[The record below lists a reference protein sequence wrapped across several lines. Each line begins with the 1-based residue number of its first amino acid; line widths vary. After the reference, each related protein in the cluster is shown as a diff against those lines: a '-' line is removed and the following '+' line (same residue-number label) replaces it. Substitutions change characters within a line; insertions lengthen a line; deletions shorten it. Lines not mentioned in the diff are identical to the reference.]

1 MRNKGQILRNRR
13 AGPRLGM
20 AASATAAELLPH
32 RAVYD
37 LSLHE
42 RTDRSGI
49 TAISGR
55 MVYEFDGSSCDGY
68 TVNFRFV
75 TQFDTEDFSRLID
88 EQSTTYEAPNGESF
102 DFAMRSYIDG
112 NLDRETRGS
121 AAPEN
126 GGTHVSVERPEPIEH
141 DLGPSLFPTQHLKD
155 LLAKIGEGRTFYETT
170 LFDGSEAGSKVMT
183 TTVIVGRRATL
194 EPDDPEHALLSELG
208 EPRVLARQYRLFRP
222 AERDGSGEGVP
233 TYRIE
238 FKLHQGGISHDLVMD
253 YGDFAIAGELVELEP
268 NPAGLRQEARGERC
282 GTCVVV

>member
-1 MRNKGQILRNRR
+1 MRSTALHL
-13 AGPRLGM
+13 ALATPVLALGM
-20 AASATAAELLPH
+20 ATSVAAAELIPH

-42 RTDRSGI
+42 RTDRAGI

-55 MVYEFDGSSCDGY
+55 MVYDFDGSPCDGY

-88 EQSTTYEAPNGESF
+88 EQSTTYEGPGGESF

-121 AAPEN
+121 ATPED
-126 GGTHVSVERPEPIEH
+126 GGTHVAVEKPEPMEH
-141 DLGPSLFPTQHLKD
+141 QLGPSLFPTQHLKD
-155 LLAKIGEGRTFYETT
+155 LLGRIGEGRTFYETT

-183 TTVIVGRRATL
+183 TTVVVGRQGTL
-194 EPDDPEHALLSELG
+194 RKSDGEHDLLAQLG
-208 EPRVLARQYRLFRP
+208 EPRFWPVNIAYFDLQNG
-222 AERDGSGEGVP
+222 DGSGEGMP

-238 FKLHQGGISHDLVMD
+238 FKLHEGGISHDLVMD
-253 YGDFAIAGELVELEP
+253 YGDFAIAGQLVELETFEP
-268 NPAGLRQEARGERC
+268 RNDC
-282 GTCVVV
+282 N